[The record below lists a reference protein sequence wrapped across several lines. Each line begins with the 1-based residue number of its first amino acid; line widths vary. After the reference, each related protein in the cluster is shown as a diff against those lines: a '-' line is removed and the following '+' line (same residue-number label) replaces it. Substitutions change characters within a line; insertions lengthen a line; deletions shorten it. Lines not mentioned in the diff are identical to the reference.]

1 MRIGDFIRNHKRL
14 SVAVLVAA
22 VVLVLSGMVFSRHGD
37 QPRYMTAKVQRGNIT
52 AFVQAT
58 GTINPLTTVPVGSY
72 VSGNVKYIFADFNTH
87 VRAGQV
93 LAQIDP
99 TPFEAQVITAS
110 GQLAAAR
117 ANLQNLEASLQAM
130 QAALATEEANLK
142 KAEADLAYAQAN
154 ARRTDDL
161 YKQGIISQDQ
171 NDLAQS
177 TLGQKV
183 AAVEAARAQVNQ
195 TRAQIEQVKAQIAQ
209 ARGQVQAASGTLRQ
223 AEANLR
229 YTTIVSPIDG
239 VVVARNITVG
249 QAVASSLSAQTL
261 FTVAQD
267 LKRMQVYAQVDE
279 SDTGN
284 IKIGAEATFQVD
296 AFPTEVFHGRVSAI
310 RLNATTVQNVVTYSC
325 VIDFE
330 NPDEKLLPGETAYV
344 TIPTGFARNTLMVPN
359 SALIFTPSLPPQQLM
374 ELYRKNNIPRAAY
387 TNHLGGWQV
396 VWKLDANNNPVPVAV
411 KVGITDLN
419 HTQILEGNLNEGDTI
434 IIGQASLGAAGRG
447 NARPGMGPGPGG
459 PVMIRR

>member
-1 MRIGDFIRNHKRL
+1 MRMVKFIQAHKRL
-14 SVAVLVAA
+14 SAIVLLAGG
-22 VVLVLSGMVFSRHGD
+22 VLVLSGMMLSRHGD
-37 QPRYMTAKVQRGNIT
+37 QPRYMTQKVQRGNIT

-130 QAALATEEANLK
+130 QAELQTQQANLK
-142 KAEADLAYAQAN
+142 RAEADLAYAQAN
-154 ARRTDDL
+154 ARRTEDL
-161 YKQGIISQDQ
+161 FKQGILSQDQ

-183 AAVEAARAQVNQ
+183 AAVDAARAQVNQ

-223 AEANLR
+223 AQANLR

-359 SALIFTPSLPPQQLM
+359 SALIFTPALPQAQLF
-374 ELYRKNNIPRAAY
+374 ELYRKYNIPRPAY

-396 VWKLDANNNPVPVAV
+396 VWKLDANNNPIPVAI
-411 KVGITDLN
+411 KAGITDLN
-419 HTQILEGNLNEGDTI
+419 HTQVLEGNLKEGDTI
-434 IIGQASLGAAGRG
+434 IVGQASLGANG
-447 NARPGMGPGPGG
+447 RPGGNRPPGPGG
-459 PVMIRR
+459 PMIIRR